1 MFFGNNFDERVLRVK
16 FVLKVLLIKKI
27 KKMEVQ
33 FNTDNNIEDP
43 GRVSDFFSPIIE
55 KEFKRFNSY
64 ITRLEVHLSDENGI
78 KDGLEDKK
86 CVIEARLKGKK
97 PIVVTNL
104 AGSNEL
110 AIKGSIDKMKTSI
123 DSILGK
129 LKSY

>member
-1 MFFGNNFDERVLRVK
+1 M
-16 FVLKVLLIKKI
+16 
-27 KKMEVQ
+27 
-33 FNTDNNIEDP
+33 
-43 GRVSDFFSPIIE
+43 
-55 KEFKRFNSY
+55 
-64 ITRLEVHLSDENGI
+64 
-78 KDGLEDKK
+78 
-86 CVIEARLKGKK
+86 IEARLKGKK

>member
-55 KEFKRFNSY
+55 KEFKRFKF
-64 ITRLEVHLSDENGI
+64 IFQM
-78 KDGLEDKK
+78 
-86 CVIEARLKGKK
+86 
-97 PIVVTNL
+97 
-104 AGSNEL
+104 
-110 AIKGSIDKMKTSI
+110 KMV
-123 DSILGK
+123 
-129 LKSY
+129 